1 MRIVRDTIL
10 ISSYLWPKFIN
21 NVLDKKTSF
30 NSLVRIKKKQPLSSR
45 ATINF
50 EKQLRVNVVRPSHV
64 EIIKR

>member
-30 NSLVRIKKKQPLSSR
+30 NSLVRIKKKQPFSSR

-50 EKQLRVNVVRPSHV
+50 ERQLRVNVVRPSHV